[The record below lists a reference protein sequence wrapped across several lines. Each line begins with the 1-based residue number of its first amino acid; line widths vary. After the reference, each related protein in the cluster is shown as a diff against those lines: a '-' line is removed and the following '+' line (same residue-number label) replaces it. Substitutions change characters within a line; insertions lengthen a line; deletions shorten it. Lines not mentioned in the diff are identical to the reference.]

1 MSEVDV
7 KEPKSVTLYCTKG
20 GSDKVYQASLRAV
33 DNDLW
38 IVEYA
43 HGKRGRT
50 LKTGL
55 KLDAPANFD
64 IANAEYKKLVASKKS
79 GGYVSDTSGVAY
91 TEAESGE
98 EFSGVLPQLPVALDE
113 SEVSKLINDDA
124 WWLQQKRDG
133 ENRLLQIRH
142 GVVRGIN
149 RKGNFCSIPQDWA
162 DYLSVLPDCVIA
174 GEACGELFYAFDL
187 LERHQT
193 DLRDLNFHARFAAL
207 ERLIALTFKWHD
219 GTEEQALAN
228 REETERRFRIIPAH
242 SRAELKQKEF
252 DRLKAEGEE
261 GVVFKKVYE
270 AFSSGK
276 SLSCRKFKFVES
288 ATCIVLKVNRQRSVE
303 VGCVNDEGRMESL
316 GNVTIPANY
325 SVPAVDDLVEVR
337 YLYRFSESSFEQ
349 PVYQG
354 VRTDL
359 DKSDAV
365 TSQITRIKAKSA
377 SAA

>member
-1 MSEVDV
+1 MTDDV
-7 KEPKSVTLYCTKG
+7 KEAKSVTLYNTKDG
-20 GSDKVYQASLRAV
+20 ADKVYQASLRAV

-55 KLDAPANFD
+55 KFEAPVDFKT
-64 IANAEYKKLVASKKS
+64 ANAEYKKLVASKRS
-79 GGYVSDTSGVAY
+79 GGYVNDQSGVAY

-98 EFSGVLPQLPVALDE
+98 EFSGVLPQLPIALDDE
-113 SEVSKLINDDA
+113 DVVKLINDDQ

-133 ENRLLQIRH
+133 QNRLLQIRH

-162 DYLSVLPDCVIA
+162 DYLSVLPDCLIA
-174 GEACGELFYAFDL
+174 GEACGNLFYAFDL

-193 DLRDLNFHARFAAL
+193 DLRDLNFHSRFAAL
-207 ERLIALTFKWHD
+207 DRLIALTFKWHD

-228 REETERRFRIIPAH
+228 RAETEKRFRIIPAH

-270 AFSSGK
+270 TFSSGK

-288 ATCIVLKVNRQRSVE
+288 ATCIVLKLNRQRSVE
-303 VGCVNDEGRMESL
+303 VGCVNEQGVMESL

-337 YLYRFSESSFEQ
+337 YLYRFEASCLEQ
-349 PVYQG
+349 PVYLG

-365 TSQITRIKAKSA
+365 TTQIKRIKARSA